1 MSKSINSLLK
11 AVKTK
16 FLGLGLNAKSWI
28 QKGGTVPIEV
38 FPIDLL
44 EKEKLINAPLRSG
57 EIVMS
62 KKEYEVKLKKKTV
75 KTFTKT
81 FWCKNCSGDFILYDI
96 NYYIIL
102 YLFLSKVKQKN
113 IALSERC
120 FFVFHSLIIL
130 QK

>member
-1 MSKSINSLLK
+1 MSKSISSLLK
-11 AVKTK
+11 AVKAK

-81 FWCKNCSGDFILYDI
+81 FWCKNCNKETTKRFPLGIEISQSRLVGDSTCLAEETELRCDLCIVGS
-96 NYYIIL
+96 
-102 YLFLSKVKQKN
+102 LF
-113 IALSERC
+113 
-120 FFVFHSLIIL
+120 
-130 QK
+130 